1 MFTQA
6 LFFPPLSPFYT
17 KTGELLFWNY
27 INAGICPYGVS
38 YLVLLMAGA
47 WRLGGGREQKQQRL
61 PCHPDVLGK
70 QCKNHT
76 ERQKGSKWE
85 REEERESEIKC
96 TKDEGETQKKD
107 TEWAMPMGKT
117 GSASAWALLLVPET
131 RMTLPLC
138 ISLM

>member
-6 LFFPPLSPFYT
+6 VFFPPLFYT
-17 KTGELLFWNY
+17 KTGELLFRNY
-27 INAGICPYGVS
+27 INAGICPYGVG

-70 QCKNHT
+70 QCKNHA

-85 REEERESEIKC
+85 REEERERKREGEREIKC
-96 TKDEGETQKKD
+96 TKDERET
-107 TEWAMPMGKT
+107 E
-117 GSASAWALLLVPET
+117 E
-131 RMTLPLC
+131 R
-138 ISLM
+138 